1 MKNKIVIFFISIFFF
16 TLFSFVQEFDN
27 YKIKGKI
34 NLIRVDDFLT
44 LRAQVLNHEL
54 FFIDDLNY
62 NFVVLQKNSLGKL
75 SKKSESNDFSLKPK
89 EEKQLAT
96 IKLNLKENEELK
108 VYLFIKHKNKLVA
121 RDTLFLLQRGKGE
134 VEKEVNEKQFLIRG
148 MVIDGSLTKI
158 GRDYHDFFYKEYVV
172 TGRNYP
178 FIVKIIE
185 KPAMGRNSILSIEVD
200 RKKIHEFF
208 ARPQEDYLKSNV
220 VTAMRKL
227 RVYSQERKTT
237 FQNKI

>member
-1 MKNKIVIFFISIFFF
+1 MKNKIVILFISIFFF

-27 YKIKGKI
+27 YNIKGKI

-75 SKKSESNDFSLKPK
+75 SKISESNDFSLKPK

-96 IKLNLKENEELK
+96 IKLNFKENEELK
-108 VYLFIKHKNKLVA
+108 VYLFIKHKNKLIA
-121 RDTLFLLQRGKGE
+121 RDTLFLLPKRKGE
-134 VEKEVNEKQFLIRG
+134 VENVVNEEQFLIRG

-158 GRDYHDFFYKEYVV
+158 GRDYHDFFYKEYIV
-172 TGRNYP
+172 TGKNYP